1 MFPILIDN
9 NIQCLEYE
17 GNMYSIVELHDK
29 FSNQTMED
37 VIENINRIS
46 EEVAEA
52 VEEVEE
58 NE

>member
-1 MFPILIDN
+1 
-9 NIQCLEYE
+9 
-17 GNMYSIVELHDK
+17 MYSIVELHDK